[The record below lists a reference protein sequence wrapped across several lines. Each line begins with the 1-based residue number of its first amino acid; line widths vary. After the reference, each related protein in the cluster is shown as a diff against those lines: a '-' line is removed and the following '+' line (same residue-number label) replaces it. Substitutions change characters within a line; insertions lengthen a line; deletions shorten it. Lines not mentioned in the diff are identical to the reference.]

1 MRKGDFVMNKKVF
14 AGLGLLDRS
23 EIDESWD
30 VYVHIACE
38 CKCQKCGK
46 IHRFDDIVE
55 YDEDIFDGYSYSD
68 FKKLCKTTDF
78 SLEKAIMEN
87 VIYVCDE
94 CDGDAEIVDI
104 VDGGVYYE

>member
-1 MRKGDFVMNKKVF
+1 MFI
-14 AGLGLLDRS
+14 LLVS
-23 EIDESWD
+23 VNVKNVVKYIDLMTL
-30 VYVHIACE
+30 
-38 CKCQKCGK
+38 
-46 IHRFDDIVE
+46 